1 MMSRSD
7 VAKKFNVSYETIR
20 NWEKKGILKTDCITP
35 TGRKYFSEEQVNALY
50 AGTIN
55 SCGKSD

>member
-1 MMSRSD
+1 MMSRSA

-20 NWEKKGILKTDCITP
+20 NWERKGILVADSVSP
-35 TGRKYFSEEQVNALY
+35 TGKKSFSEEQINALY
-50 AGTIN
+50 ARTIG